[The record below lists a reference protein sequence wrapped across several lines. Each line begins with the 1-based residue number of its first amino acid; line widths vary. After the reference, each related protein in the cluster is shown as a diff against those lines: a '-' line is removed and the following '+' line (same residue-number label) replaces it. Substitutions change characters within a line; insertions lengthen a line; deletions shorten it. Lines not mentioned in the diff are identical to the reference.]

1 MATIYSG
8 RASVTTSS
16 SGRDPVGRK
25 YLSTEDWKIIT
36 TESWA
41 WIIAIDSANT
51 VMTWRT
57 QITTTW
63 WMFKIS
69 STWFFKINS
78 TDMLE
83 TQADYPY
90 TLYTWRTLI

>member
-1 MATIYSG
+1 VPTIYSG
-8 RASVTTSS
+8 RASVTTSY

-25 YLSTEDWKIIT
+25 YLDNGQWVILT

-57 QITTTW
+57 QITTPW
-63 WMFKIS
+63 WIFKIS
-69 STWFFKINS
+69 SSWFFKINS

-90 TLYTWRTLI
+90 TLYTWRPII